1 MIEGVIFDI
10 DGTLTAT
17 NELIFAS
24 FNHVAKKYLGKNLT
38 DDEIIALFG
47 PTEDAILK
55 VWMKDNYEEARK
67 DYYEFYSEMHHQ
79 MAEAYPG
86 ILEILR
92 LVKSRNIPLSIYTGK
107 GRLSSEIT
115 LEKIGAIDLFDMIV
129 TGDDVE
135 NHKPSPEGIEVFV
148 NQYKLNKDN
157 VIMIGDAPADIIAAH
172 AAGVKIASVVWD
184 SYAKEKVLSMGSDFV
199 FESVKDLRDFLNDNM
214 INSN

>member
-24 FNHVAKKYLGKNLT
+24 FNHVAKKYLGKKLT
-38 DDEIIALFG
+38 DEEIIALFG
-47 PTEDAILK
+47 PTEDVILK
-55 VWMKDNYEEARK
+55 EWMKDNYDDARK
-67 DYYEFYSEMHHQ
+67 DYYDFYSAMHHQ
-79 MAEAYPG
+79 MADAYPG
-86 ILEILR
+86 ILEILK

-148 NQYKLNKDN
+148 NKYNLNKSN
-157 VIMIGDAPADIIAAH
+157 VIMIGDAPADVIAAH
-172 AAGVKIASVVWD
+172 SAGVKVASVVWD
-184 SYAKEKVLSMGSDFV
+184 SYAKEKVMSMGADFI
-199 FESVKDLRDFLNDNM
+199 FESVNELREFLNKNM
-214 INSN
+214 AKTG